1 MFDRIKAAKQQE
13 EQEAAEVPK
22 LSMIDK
28 MELILREA
36 LADFGSNEQRVI
48 SLPLRLAEAV
58 KEINSVVVAVGEYER
73 AQGSRK
79 ATPYG
84 LEMAESIHALLDHI
98 EETVQ
103 LLREKYPE
111 MKETAK

>member
-13 EQEAAEVPK
+13 AAEATKP
-22 LSMIDK
+22 LLTDL
-28 MELILREA
+28 MEQILREG
-36 LADFGSNEQRVI
+36 LDDFGPDERRVL
-48 SLPLRLAEAV
+48 SLPLRLSEV
-58 KEINSVVVAVGEYER
+58 GKKMSSVVVAVGEYER
-73 AQGSRK
+73 AQSSRK

-84 LEMAESIHALLDHI
+84 LEMAESIHALLAHI

-111 MKETAK
+111 MRT